1 MTLNPKEI
9 PLSLYVHWP
18 WCVRKC
24 PYCDFNSHASGTVPE
39 TRYVEALLQEL
50 EREAHLVVGR
60 EIRTIYF
67 GGGTPSLMSAKG
79 FTALLD
85 GIRARVP
92 VASDAEIS
100 MEANPGTTDEAKFE
114 AYASAGV
121 NRLSLGIQ
129 SFDEASLKRLG
140 RIHDRAAAVRALEK
154 AVRIFPR
161 VNADLMFGL
170 PFETI
175 ERLRDE
181 VAALVDSKTTHVS
194 CYQLTIESGTA
205 FAKRVPEGLPDED
218 LAADL
223 EEAVVSLLARAGFVR
238 YEVSGYAKSDEI
250 CRHNLNYWTFG
261 DYLAIGA
268 GAHAKMTTE
277 NGIFR
282 AARFANPERY
292 MRAVEEGV
300 APYEENR
307 RVTAEE
313 LPFEFM
319 LNALRLTAGVPK
331 RLWTER
337 TGLSDDVIAERVA
350 QLRDE
355 GLWTTEA
362 DRIGTSPRGFAFLS
376 SVQEAFL

>member
-1 MTLNPKEI
+1 MTLKPKAI

-50 EREAHLVVGR
+50 EREAHWAGSR

-67 GGGTPSLMSAKG
+67 GGGTPSLMSAEG

-85 GIRARVP
+85 GIRQRVC

-100 MEANPGTTDEAKFE
+100 MEANPGTADEAKFE
-114 AYASAGV
+114 TYAEAGV

-129 SFDEASLKRLG
+129 SFDDASLKRLG

-170 PFETI
+170 PFETV

-223 EEAVVSLLARAGFVR
+223 QEAVVTLLARAGFVR
-238 YEVSGYAKSDEI
+238 YEVSGYAKSGEI

-277 NGIFR
+277 NGILR

-300 APYEENR
+300 APYEEIR

-319 LNALRLTAGVPK
+319 LNALRLTVGVPK

-350 QLRDE
+350 QLCDE

>member
-1 MTLNPKEI
+1 MTLNPKAI

-50 EREAHLVVGR
+50 EREAHWAGSR

-67 GGGTPSLMSAKG
+67 GGGTPSLMSAEG

-85 GIRARVP
+85 GIRQRVC

-100 MEANPGTTDEAKFE
+100 MEANPGTADEAKFE
-114 AYASAGV
+114 AYAEAGV

-129 SFDEASLKRLG
+129 SFDDASLKRLG

-170 PFETI
+170 PFETV